1 MKAALNER
9 VIEDRFADFIRKLGG
24 DDTAV
29 TAAAAICGS
38 VIDGHI
44 CRALTDI
51 FAPDMVAEATS
62 RLLDSNMVGRPG
74 DFRPLIL
81 DGNGYL
87 YLHRYWKYEH
97 ELAIRLLSMVEDT
110 PPLDGELLASGVARL
125 FASGEDKTD
134 WQRVAALAAVRS
146 RFCVISGGPGTGK
159 TTTVKKI
166 ISLVAEQ
173 AKGERFR
180 IALAAPT
187 GKAAA
192 RLREALLAG
201 GNGADPADSP
211 YRHFPG
217 EVHTIHRL
225 LGTIPGSARF
235 RHNAANP
242 LPYEL
247 VLVDE
252 ASMVPLPMMAKLV
265 AALPPGAR
273 LILLGDRDQLASVEP
288 GAVLGEICG
297 NSNNS
302 EFSRKFSMF
311 AAVTSG
317 DTLTCNDESAAASP
331 LADSVVILRK
341 SYRFHDTSG
350 IGRLSRLVNESNGD
364 EALMLLQ
371 GGECEDIRY
380 VAGTAKETFTAR
392 FKPLV
397 VAGYGPFLGAND
409 PLQALTLLDDFRVLC
424 AVRQGHW
431 GVTLLNRQ
439 IEEILTAEG
448 LISPVNRWYSGRP
461 VMVTVNDYAMK
472 LFNGDIGICLPDQD
486 KDGEIS
492 VYFPTEAGSVRKVS
506 PVRLPEHETVFAMTV
521 HKSQGSEFES
531 VLLVL
536 PDGEN
541 PVLTRE
547 LVYTGIT
554 RARKSLYLWSS
565 EDSFRS
571 AVSKTVRRS
580 SGLGRALWGG
590 NDGK

>member
-1 MKAALNER
+1 
-9 VIEDRFADFIRKLGG
+9 
-24 DDTAV
+24 
-29 TAAAAICGS
+29 
-38 VIDGHI
+38 
-44 CRALTDI
+44 
-51 FAPDMVAEATS
+51 
-62 RLLDSNMVGRPG
+62 MVGRPG

-81 DGNGYL
+81 DDNGYL

-97 ELAIRLLSMVEDT
+97 ELATRLLSMVDDS
-110 PPLDGELLASGVARL
+110 PPLDVELLAQGITRL
-125 FASGEDKTD
+125 FASGRDETN

-166 ISLVAEQ
+166 ITLVAEQ

-201 GNGADPADSP
+201 DNGADNADSP
-211 YRHFPG
+211 FPG
-217 EVHTIHRL
+217 EVQTIHRL
-225 LGTIPGSARF
+225 LGTIPGNARF

-252 ASMVPLPMMAKLV
+252 ASMVPLPLMAKLV

-288 GAVLGEICG
+288 GAILGEICG
-297 NSNNS
+297 NSSNS
-302 EFSRKFSMF
+302 SFSSDFRTI
-311 AAVTSG
+311 AATISG
-317 DTLTCNDESAAASP
+317 DTLTSKDESAAASP

-350 IGRLSRLVNESNGD
+350 IGRLSRLINESSGD

-371 GGECEDIRY
+371 GGECDDINY
-380 VAGTAKETFTAR
+380 IAGTAKETLTAR
-392 FKPLV
+392 LKPLV
-397 VAGYGPFLGAND
+397 VDGYKPFLAAKA
-409 PLQALTLLDDFRVLC
+409 PQQALNLLDGFRVLC
-424 AVRQGHW
+424 AIRQGHL
-431 GVTLLNRQ
+431 GVTGINRQ
-439 IEEILTAEG
+439 IEEILAAEG
-448 LISPVNRWYSGRP
+448 LITPSSRWYCGRP

-472 LFNGDIGICLPDQD
+472 LFNGDIGICLPDPD
-486 KDGEIS
+486 KDGEIA
-492 VYFPTEAGSVRKVS
+492 VYFPIDAGSVRKVS
-506 PVRLPEHETVFAMTV
+506 PLRLPEHETVFAMTV
-521 HKSQGSEFES
+521 HKSQGSEFET

-554 RARKSLYLWSS
+554 RAKKSLYLWSS

-571 AVSKTVRRS
+571 AVAKRVRRS
-580 SGLGRALWGG
+580 SGLGRALWG
-590 NDGK
+590 DQ